1 MTEPAA
7 LRPLIEAAEQIRL
20 LDDYE
25 TSEQLAAAIRAV
37 GDAVERALRTRLRND
52 RAAPDAER
60 LNALSREQLPL
71 DAVVRSLRA
80 RDLISMEAA
89 GTVHEAMAAAER
101 AETGDVRSRDAD
113 AMRAA
118 VDRVRGE
125 LAAGDGVGPDGQDE
139 PDRPFAT
146 EGAVSSRTRPP
157 HGAEGTGSAGLDSG
171 TVESRPARDG
181 AERKGARWMR
191 WIAAGFAAAIL
202 VGVTW
207 VAVQG
212 GHRDYDAALAAFR
225 AGRMDS
231 AATGFERVLED
242 QPANVTAMLY
252 LARSHRRMGRP
263 GEAAEVLRDA
273 VELAP
278 EDGDIRRELGHLF
291 MDLDRPM
298 SAIAQYERALEYEP
312 EQSLNWAAL
321 IRALRQ
327 MGDPRAEQLLRDAP
341 PDVQAT
347 GSGP

>member
-7 LRPLIEAAEQIRL
+7 LRPLIEAAEQIRR

-25 TSEQLAAAIRAV
+25 SPGQLGAAIRAV
-37 GDAVERALRTRLRND
+37 GDAVERALRIRLRND

-71 DAVVRSLRA
+71 DDVVRSLRT

-89 GTVHEAMAAAER
+89 GTVHEAMAAVGR
-101 AETGDVRSRDAD
+101 AETGEVRPRDAD
-113 AMRAA
+113 VMRAA
-118 VDRVRGE
+118 VDRVRAE
-125 LAAGDGVGPDGQDE
+125 LAVADAATADGPDRPDGPDG
-139 PDRPFAT
+139 PDGHSAADSA
-146 EGAVSSRTRPP
+146 GSSRTRPP
-157 HGAEGTGSAGLDSG
+157 GGAGTGSAEPKG
-171 TVESRPARDG
+171 T
-181 AERKGARWMR
+181 RWMR
-191 WIAAGFAAAIL
+191 WLAAAFAASML

-212 GHRDYDAALAAFR
+212 GHREYDAAMAAFR

-231 AATGFERVLED
+231 ASAGFERVLEEE
-242 QPANVTAMLY
+242 PGNVTAMLY
-252 LARSHRRMGRP
+252 LARSQRRMGRP
-263 GEAAEVLRDA
+263 AEAAEVLRDA

-278 EDGDIRRELGHLF
+278 EDGDVRRELGHLF

-312 EQSLNWAAL
+312 EQPLNWAAL

-327 MGDPRAEQLLRDAP
+327 TGDPRAEQLLREAP
-341 PDVQAT
+341 PEVQAT

>member
-7 LRPLIEAAEQIRL
+7 LRPLVEAAEQIRR

-25 TSEQLAAAIRAV
+25 SPAQLAAAIRVV
-37 GDAVERALRTRLRND
+37 GDAVERALRIRLRND

-71 DAVVRSLRA
+71 DAVVRSLRT

-89 GTVHEAMAAAER
+89 GTVHEAMAAVER
-101 AETGDVRSRDAD
+101 AEAGDARPRDAD

-118 VDRVRGE
+118 VDRLRAE
-125 LAAGDGVGPDGQDE
+125 LAAADGPGPDA
-139 PDRPFAT
+139 PDTA
-146 EGAVSSRTRPP
+146 SSAPTRPP
-157 HGAEGTGSAGLDSG
+157 RVAAGAGSAGLDSN
-171 TVESRPARDG
+171 TAESEPARDG
-181 AERKGARWMR
+181 AERSGARRMR
-191 WIAAGFAAAIL
+191 WIAAAFAAAIL
-202 VGVTW
+202 LGVTW

-231 AATGFERVLED
+231 ASAGFERVLED
-242 QPANVTAMLY
+242 EPANVTAMLY
-252 LARSHRRMGRP
+252 LARSQRRMGRP
-263 GEAAEVLRDA
+263 AEAAEVLRDA

-278 EDGDIRRELGHLF
+278 EDGDVRRELGHLF

-327 MGDPRAEQLLRDAP
+327 RGDPRAEELLRDAP
-341 PDVQAT
+341 PEVQAA
-347 GSGP
+347 GSGS